1 MPVTKTTT
9 GGTSNSDLSGVPAQE
24 WEKQG
29 RLENIL
35 LLDFN
40 SDLSVR
46 TRQSYTLWHSNW
58 EIYVGRFDGPQWDGV
73 FLYDRIDGEGRLL
86 DFDAAMN
93 VVHYQ
98 SVHNLTG
105 NWQVYSGDFAGAGR
119 AQLLLYDP
127 GNGHAQMLR
136 LASDL
141 TIAGQKSYTDWGT
154 NKALYVGHFG
164 LSSLSVM
171 LYDSQMAQ
179 STFLAFDTSLQV
191 AHQYNAQSWDHNWQ
205 ILVGA
210 FLDRSRCV
218 TSGNCA
224 NGDDIL
230 VLNRQTGQLEQYI
243 FSFGRTFKV
252 YDNRMQSFVRQGVAS
267 QQYLDPID
275 TTTFSLVD
283 ILNTNIRDEELY

>member
-1 MPVTKTTT
+1 
-9 GGTSNSDLSGVPAQE
+9 
-24 WEKQG
+24 
-29 RLENIL
+29 
-35 LLDFN
+35 
-40 SDLSVR
+40 
-46 TRQSYTLWHSNW
+46 
-58 EIYVGRFDGPQWDGV
+58 
-73 FLYDRIDGEGRLL
+73 
-86 DFDAAMN
+86 
-93 VVHYQ
+93 
-98 SVHNLTG
+98 VHNLTG

-127 GNGHAQMLR
+127 GNGHAQMLK

-154 NKALYVGHFG
+154 NKVLYVGHFG

-283 ILNTNIRDEELY
+283 ILNTNIRNEELY